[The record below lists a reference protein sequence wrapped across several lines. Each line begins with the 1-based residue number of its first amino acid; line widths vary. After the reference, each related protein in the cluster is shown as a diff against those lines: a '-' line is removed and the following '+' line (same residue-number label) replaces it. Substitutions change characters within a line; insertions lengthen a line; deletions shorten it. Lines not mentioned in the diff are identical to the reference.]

1 MATTKKTTTTAKKAT
16 STPKAKAVETEAIN
30 KELEAKNQELEEQK
44 KVTNDLMAMVAQL
57 QSQMAELKSNKAEEK
72 KNSLAGKRIKLV
84 SLFNGIV
91 NIGTRVDGGG
101 ITKTFNKYGATVLVR
116 FEDLEEM
123 TMAYPNTFKEGLVY
137 ILDKDAVKELGLEED
152 YERINTKENIDKML
166 KLEDESVIDMFRQT
180 ETFMRNTLLDAV
192 ADRMAKGEKV
202 DQNIVMELKK
212 EFGVDLNALAEEKG
226 MKA

>member
-1 MATTKKTTTTAKKAT
+1 MATTKKATTTAKKAT

-30 KELEAKNQELEEQK
+30 KELEAKNKELEEQK

-57 QSQMAELKSNKAEEK
+57 QSQMAELKSAKEENKK
-72 KNSLAGKRIKLV
+72 TSLSGKRIKLI
-84 SLFNGIV
+84 SLFNGVV
-91 NIGTRVDGGG
+91 NVGTRDDGSGL
-101 ITKTFNKYGATVLVR
+101 TKTFKKYGTTLFVR
-116 FEDLEEM
+116 YEDLEEM
-123 TMAYPNTFKEGLVY
+123 TMAYPNTFKEGLIY
-137 ILDKDAVKELGLEED
+137 ILDEDAVKELGLAED
-152 YERINTKENIDKML
+152 YEKINSKENIDKML
-166 KLEDESVIDMFRQT
+166 KLEDESVIDMFKQT

-202 DQNIVMELKK
+202 DQNIVMEIKK